1 MFFGTVSGTAMASV
15 NQHANENSDRASNLI
30 PDRYIVVLEEGVS
43 AQQVAQSHGLSPSFI
58 YKKALNGFAGT
69 ISPVAL
75 EKLIED
81 SRVKY
86 VEQDQIVEIAL
97 HDPLEY
103 PQVLPTGMKRIDL
116 ETNAIAQVDGVDERV
131 NVVIAV
137 IDTGVDRDHPD
148 LNVSE
153 NYGFECEVILVFIQ
167 CYEGGAYG
175 DDDNDH
181 GTHVA
186 GIAAALDNGFG
197 VVGVA
202 PGATIVPVKV
212 LNADGSGSMSVVLAG
227 IDYVTVRAAFIDV
240 ANMSLRTDYNQA
252 FNDAVAASIAA
263 GVVYVVAAGND
274 ILDVSS
280 VSPASEPTAITVS
293 AIADFDGI
301 GGGQDDQTIVF
312 SSCTED
318 TDDSFACFSNFGSG
332 VDIAAPGV
340 KILSTVTL
348 ESENG
353 PYAIYSG
360 TSMAAPHVA
369 GAAALIRS
377 QDFGMTP
384 EQVRLA
390 LLDMAIPQS
399 SPSEGFTGDTD
410 GSSEPLL
417 NVGGTLTS
425 NPIPIA
431 DAGPDQTVSDADG
444 DGQESITLSGSGS
457 DDGTIVSY
465 EWTEGGS
472 YLGNTASLNTDF
484 SVGPHPVSLMV
495 TDDDGASSSDTLIVT
510 INPNSAPSANAG
522 DPQSVISGDSVSLDG
537 SESSDPD
544 GSITYSWT
552 QTAGDSVGLPN
563 SSIVDPTFSTT
574 GIVGDLTFEL
584 TVTDQGN
591 LSDTDSVTVSV
602 NPQISS
608 SITID
613 SPPFDSD
620 VIEGKITITSTVI
633 GLSNPTV
640 TYSLIHLEAGGQT
653 YYFDPVSEP
662 FKISF
667 HTKNYPPGP
676 YMITALA
683 EEGSNSAN
691 TSIDVNIPSKGGG
704 GDGGSKGGGPNCE
717 GKKNSPKCP
726 NN

>member
-1 MFFGTVSGTAMASV
+1 MNRVGIVFSLIAILFFGTVSSTAMASV

-30 PDRYIVVLEEGVS
+30 PDRYIVVLEEGFS
-43 AQQVAQSHGLSPSFI
+43 SQQVAQSHGLSPSFI

-103 PQVLPTGMKRIDL
+103 PQVLPTGMNRIDL
-116 ETNAIAQVDGVDERV
+116 ETNDIVKVDGVDDGLDAA
-131 NVVIAV
+131 VIAV

-148 LNVSE
+148 LNVDE
-153 NYGFECEVILVFIQ
+153 NNGFECEIILVFIQ

-240 ANMSLRTDYNQA
+240 ANLSLRTDYNQA
-252 FNDAVAASIAA
+252 FNDAVAASVSA

-293 AIADFDGI
+293 AIADFDGM
-301 GGGQDDQTIVF
+301 GGGLNHQTVVF
-312 SSCTED
+312 SICTED
-318 TDDSFACFSNFGSG
+318 KDDSFACFSNFGSG

-340 KILSTVTL
+340 NILSTVRL
-348 ESENG
+348 ESEDG

-369 GAAALIRS
+369 GAAALVRS

-384 EQVRLA
+384 EQVRSA
-390 LLDMAIPQS
+390 LLNMAIPQS
-399 SPSEGFTGDTD
+399 SPSEGFTEDTD

-417 NVGGTLTS
+417 NVGGTLTP
-425 NPIPIA
+425 NQIPVA
-431 DAGPDQTVSDADG
+431 NAGDDQNVDENTTVN
-444 DGQESITLSGSGS
+444 LSGSGTDSDGSIASYAWTQTVGTTVTLS
-457 DDGTIVSY
+457 DDTSASPSFTAPEVGS
-465 EWTEGGS
+465 GGET
-472 YLGNTASLNTDF
+472 LTFSL
-484 SVGPHPVSLMV
+484 VV
-495 TDDDGASSSDTLIVT
+495 TDDDGSPSLADTVDINVADVSSPTDTVNVGDLEYEASSKKNWKGDVWITVHYQDDNKADGAEVHGEWFDESDTLI
-510 INPNSAPSANAG
+510 
-522 DPQSVISGDSVSLDG
+522 G
-537 SESSDPD
+537 SSTCTT
-544 GSITYSWT
+544 GS
-552 QTAGDSVGLPN
+552 
-563 SSIVDPTFSTT
+563 T
-574 GIVGDLTFEL
+574 GIVGTCKVSKTSRGPSMTLK
-584 TVTDQGN
+584 VTNIVMIGN
-591 LSDTDSVTVSV
+591 NYDETMNDDIDFDSTGTE
-602 NPQISS
+602 
-608 SITID
+608 ITIVKGGNSGD
-613 SPPFDSD
+613 TGGEDPGNGSLTEAECQ
-620 VIEGKITITSTVI
+620 VIVDRYNQKITN
-633 GLSNPTV
+633 GK
-640 TYSLIHLEAGGQT
+640 
-653 YYFDPVSEP
+653 
-662 FKISF
+662 KISN
-667 HTKNYPPGP
+667 KLQSDYDECISLYPE
-676 YMITALA
+676 LA
-683 EEGSNSAN
+683 
-691 TSIDVNIPSKGGG
+691 P
-704 GDGGSKGGGPNCE
+704 
-717 GKKNSPKCP
+717 
-726 NN
+726 